1 MLIAFEGLDQSG
13 KETQAKALRDRLR
26 AGGAKSRVVSFPDY
40 GTTIGEEIAR
50 ALQGERDYD
59 AEVMQLLYVAN
70 RYERKSDIERWQAAG
85 LVVIFDRYVASSIAY
100 GEAQG
105 LESEWLVSLQRFLPW
120 PDLTILLDVTPEIAV
135 QRKMTGRDLYEGDI
149 DLLSSARQSYLRQS
163 EQPDWGKVDGQQ
175 AKDVVEE
182 AIFDLVETRL
192 GKT

>member
-13 KETQAKALRDRLR
+13 KETQANALRDRLR
-26 AGGAKSRVVSFPDY
+26 ASGAKSRVVSFPDY

-70 RYERKSDIERWQAAG
+70 RYERKSDIERWHAAG

-105 LESEWLVSLQRFLPW
+105 LETEWLVSLQRFLPW
-120 PDLTILLDVTPEIAV
+120 PDLTILLDVAPDTAV

-163 EQPDWGKVDGQQ
+163 EQPDWVKVDGQQ

-182 AIFDLVETRL
+182 TIFDVVETRL
-192 GKT
+192 GKI